1 MAFETAQT
9 KIRAVG
15 RAGNVLG
22 LLRTIYAHMDELQ
35 AMLATYQ
42 AGTDEDLSTPAETVG
57 STAARSMTISAAAS
71 SAAKPGSVTARKTR
85 EEGPARD

>member
-1 MAFETAQT
+1 MAFENAQT

-42 AGTDEDLSTPAETVG
+42 AGTDPALN
-57 STAARSMTISAAAS
+57 AALNAVYSAAERTEIGAMIAELNTLK
-71 SAAKPGSVTARKTR
+71 AAWEVSHPWITS
-85 EEGPARD
+85 

>member
-35 AMLATYQ
+35 TMLATYQ
-42 AGTDEDLSTPAETVG
+42 AGTDPALN
-57 STAARSMTISAAAS
+57 AALNAVYSAAERTEIGAMIAELNTLKAAWEVSHPWIS
-71 SAAKPGSVTARKTR
+71 S
-85 EEGPARD
+85 

>member
-1 MAFETAQT
+1 MAFDTAQT

-35 AMLATYQ
+35 TMLATYQ
-42 AGTDEDLSTPAETVG
+42 AGTDPALN
-57 STAARSMTISAAAS
+57 AAVNAVL
-71 SAAKPGSVTARKTR
+71 G
-85 EEGPARD
+85 

>member
-35 AMLATYQ
+35 TMLATYQ
-42 AGTDEDLSTPAETVG
+42 AGTDPALNAALNAVY
-57 STAARSMTISAAAS
+57 TAGERTEFGDAL
-71 SAAKPGSVTARKTR
+71 PQLLN
-85 EEGPARD
+85 

>member
-42 AGTDEDLSTPAETVG
+42 AGTDPALN
-57 STAARSMTISAAAS
+57 AALNAVYSAAERQELATMIGQL
-71 SAAKPGSVTARKTR
+71 ATLTADW
-85 EEGPARD
+85 EANHAWVQS

>member
-22 LLRTIYAHMDELQ
+22 LLRTIYAHTSELSD
-35 AMLATYQ
+35 MLATYQ
-42 AGTDEDLSTPAETVG
+42 AGTDPALNAALNAVYTVG
-57 STAARSMTISAAAS
+57 ERAELAAMIGQLNTLKADW
-71 SAAKPGSVTARKTR
+71 
-85 EEGPARD
+85 EGAHPWITS

>member
-42 AGTDEDLSTPAETVG
+42 AGTDPALN
-57 STAARSMTISAAAS
+57 AALNAVYSAAERQELATMIGQLATLKADWEANHAWVQS
-71 SAAKPGSVTARKTR
+71 
-85 EEGPARD
+85 

>member
-22 LLRTIYAHMDELQ
+22 LLRTIYAHMNELQ
-35 AMLATYQ
+35 TMLETYQ
-42 AGTDEDLSTPAETVG
+42 AGTDPPLNAALNAVY
-57 STAARSMTISAAAS
+57 TAAERTEIATMIGELNVLKTQWEVTHPWISS
-71 SAAKPGSVTARKTR
+71 S
-85 EEGPARD
+85 

>member
-35 AMLATYQ
+35 TMLATYQ
-42 AGTDEDLSTPAETVG
+42 AGTDPAL
-57 STAARSMTISAAAS
+57 SAALNAVYTVAERGELATMIGQLNTLKADWEAKHPWIS
-71 SAAKPGSVTARKTR
+71 S
-85 EEGPARD
+85 